1 MLPIVSKKTMYR
13 GELTTLILIVD
24 GDFTDRK
31 AEFIARVSRELGA
44 DIYIGKKNTLAG
56 GSTSQIDEVL
66 VTSTTPNKT
75 KFQVVLG
82 PSDTE
87 DLTLLKLYFD
97 FDSID
102 AVDISDRQTLF
113 TGVLYVNPDVNSP
126 YQSNQNQNFRAWGT
140 TAERPVLT
148 ASDVGFEYYDT
159 TLQAPVWWNGSAWND
174 TL

>member
-24 GDFTDRK
+24 ADYTLRK
-31 AEFIARVSRELGA
+31 AEFVAKNSRELGA
-44 DIYIGKKNTLAG
+44 NIYIQKQNALAG
-56 GSTSQIDEVL
+56 GSVSEIDEVL
-66 VTSTTPNKT
+66 IDSVTPNKT
-75 KFQVVLG
+75 KFQVILG

-87 DLTLLKLYFD
+87 NLSLQKLYFD

-102 AVDISDRQTLF
+102 PDDISDRQTLF
-113 TGVLYVNPDVNSP
+113 TGVLYINPDVNSP
-126 YQSNQNQNFRAWGT
+126 YQSNQNQNYPTWGT
-140 TAERPVLT
+140 TAQRPDLT

-159 TLQAPVWWNGSAWND
+159 DLQTPVWWNGSAWDD